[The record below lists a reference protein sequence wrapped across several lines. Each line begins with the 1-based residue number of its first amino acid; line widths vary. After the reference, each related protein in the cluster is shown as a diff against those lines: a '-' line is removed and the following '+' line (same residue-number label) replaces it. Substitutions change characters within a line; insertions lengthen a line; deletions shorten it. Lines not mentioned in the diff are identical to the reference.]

1 MSHWKEATFLSFD
14 GEQLFY
20 RYTAP
25 KKPTKKTLV
34 FLHRGHEHSERI
46 VPIAEK
52 ISDETFWCF
61 GYDMRGH
68 GRSGGVTAWA
78 ENFDA
83 WVKDLN
89 SFIEMLRTEFDIQ
102 PEDIVVVSNSVGSAI
117 LVNWILSYSPG
128 IKGAVLAAPAFS
140 IKLYIP
146 FAFQFLKLASFF
158 SSKLFVTSYVKSRLL
173 TNNTE
178 EAKKYDADPYI
189 TSKIGVNI
197 LVTLLSS
204 MNRVFSR
211 LKDFETPVLLI
222 SAGQDYIVRNKWH
235 SRFIEKISSHN
246 KKHLTLPEYRHAV
259 FNENNLQQVID
270 PCRAF
275 IDDVFAS
282 RTNLPAIIHPRQHT
296 VEEFRALERKGH
308 WLTQLYFLV
317 FRKAL
322 ERIGRLSD
330 GVAVGLAHGFDSGV
344 SLDYVYRNTPSG
356 ATILGRGID
365 YLYLNSVGWRNVR
378 KRKTNLK
385 RSLERVTAT
394 LLEKSAKPVVL
405 DVASGAARYLFE
417 VNRSVNNAME
427 LYVNDI
433 DDVSLS
439 AAKKLANQ
447 YNSHAEFFQLDIFE
461 PSWTQKIP
469 VAPNIVIVSGVF
481 ELYPNNVALT
491 QALNAIYNLMDVG
504 GVLIYSGQPWHP
516 QLELISRL
524 LNNRAGNRWIMRR
537 RVQPELDELVTAA
550 GFEKL
555 NTLADDLGIFTIS
568 CAIKNQTP

>member
-1 MSHWKEATFLSFD
+1 MSQWKEATFFSFD

-52 ISDETFWCF
+52 VSDETFWCF

-68 GRSGGVTAWA
+68 GRSGGITAWA
-78 ENFDA
+78 ENFDV

-89 SFIEMLRTEFDIQ
+89 SFVDMLRTEHEIQ

-146 FAFQFLKLASFF
+146 FAFQFLKLASLF
-158 SSKLFVTSYVKSRLL
+158 SNKLFVTSYVKSRLL
-173 TNNTE
+173 TSNTE

-189 TSKIGVNI
+189 TRKIGVNI

-222 SAGQDYIVRNKWH
+222 SAGQDYIVRNQWH

-259 FNENNLQQVID
+259 FNEKNLQQVID

-296 VEEFRALERKGH
+296 VEEFRTLERKGH

-385 RSLERVTAT
+385 KSLERVTAT

-447 YNSHAEFFQLDIFE
+447 YNSHAEFFQLNIFE

-491 QALNAIYNLMDVG
+491 QALSAIYNLMDVG

-568 CAIKNQTP
+568 CAIKN